1 MFKFLRRI
9 RYKLME
15 QNKIGKYF
23 KYAIGEIILVVIG
36 ILIAFQLNNWN
47 EKRKE
52 DAELKEYLF
61 KISQNVTQ
69 DIEQI
74 GSLKIRRDTVR
85 AQAIRSSV
93 ALMERDFSNLK
104 ELIKGQS
111 VFQEFYFI
119 PNKSGFEALK
129 NSPFLGKINNTKV
142 DSLLTHYYSLVDKT
156 YQNEFSYNNFVEN
169 MEAQL
174 STQVDMIPKEI
185 VLIKSYNGEQISAQE
200 YQDLLPFVQNNA
212 FKMAVFRTMED
223 QTYLRNYK
231 NLVETGKALTSEI
244 SRFGE
249 ELN

>member
-9 RYKLME
+9 RFKLME

-85 AQAIRSSV
+85 AQAIRSST

-104 ELIKGQS
+104 DLIRGQS

-142 DSLLTHYYSLVDKT
+142 DSLLTLYYSLVDKT

-244 SRFGE
+244 SSFGE